1 MPFSC
6 LVSYESPAAW
16 RHVRAAGPA
25 LPCAHNTIIQRISAI
40 VESFNKAPGGFRTG
54 PHPGIP
60 ADFAAV
66 GWVLANNGQFRT
78 AVAAKQP
85 QGVRRVNRQGNRPAR
100 VLVAF

>member
-25 LPCAHNTIIQRISAI
+25 LPSAHNTIIQRITAI
-40 VESFNKAPGGFRTG
+40 VESFNKSQGRVCPHLGG
-54 PHPGIP
+54 H
-60 ADFAAV
+60 ADLAAV
-66 GWVLANNGQFRT
+66 GWVVANNGQFRT
-78 AVAAKQP
+78 AVAAKQR

-100 VLVAF
+100 VL